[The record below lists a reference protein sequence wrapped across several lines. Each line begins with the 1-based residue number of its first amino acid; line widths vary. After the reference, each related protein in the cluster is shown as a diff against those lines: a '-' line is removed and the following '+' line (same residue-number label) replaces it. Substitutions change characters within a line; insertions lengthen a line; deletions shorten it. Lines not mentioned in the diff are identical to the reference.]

1 MRRKAEVLYCETCE
15 QIAMVSHAPRKN
27 NVAETDSLP
36 RRERRLVANA
46 SSFLR
51 ALSSLSTRDESSAS
65 TSDRLRRTVGLS
77 VSEPVGQCINQA
89 VCGVGVI

>member
-1 MRRKAEVLYCETCE
+1 MRRKAVVLYCETCE

-46 SSFLR
+46 SSDFR
-51 ALSSLSTRDESSAS
+51 APSSLSTSDESSAS
-65 TSDRLRRTVGLS
+65 TSNRSRRTVGLS
-77 VSEPVGQCINQA
+77 ISEPVGSCINQA
-89 VCGVGVI
+89 VYGVSAM